1 MNKTSAIFAAIGIV
15 VLVGVGYIA
24 FKPKAQTNTPVT
36 NGSNTVSP
44 TATPNGISEPP
55 VPEVPKPVEAI
66 FEYKKGAAYTE
77 QALKVQE
84 GQQVI
89 LKVTADVADEA
100 HLHAY
105 DISKEFEPN
114 QQVTLEFTATKTG
127 RFELELE
134 KLKKTLGYI
143 EVYPK

>member
-1 MNKTSAIFAAIGIV
+1 MNKTSANFAAIGII
-15 VLVGVGYIA
+15 VLVGIGYIA
-24 FKPKAQTNTPVT
+24 FKPKTQTNTPI
-36 NGSNTVSP
+36 SNAVNP
-44 TATPNGISEPP
+44 TPAPNAISEPP
-55 VPEVPKPVEAI
+55 VPETPKPVEAT

-77 QALKVQE
+77 QAIKVQE
-84 GQQVI
+84 GQQVV

-100 HLHAY
+100 HLHGY
-105 DISKEFEPN
+105 DVSKEFEPN